1 MRCRDN
7 YLQENMLVNE
17 EVKDPVVN
25 RTGWK
30 AWFFRPVP
38 HAALIAAASLLVL
51 LPYWWLA
58 IRWFANFNL
67 TSETTYAFSSVTLM
81 LVLITADSLFLF
93 VYFHDA
99 GKLAIE
105 GRTREL
111 IEQEALLRRELNLNR
126 ALADLAGALVTPERT
141 IEEVAMLVLS
151 SAKELTGSPQGLVS
165 VVDEKTGLMTSP
177 TLNAMVAESGS
188 EHSLSGQTTLFSRR
202 PDGTYIG
209 LIGYCLNTGKP
220 FFTNTPDLHPSSHD
234 VPEGHFTVTSFLA
247 APIVQV
253 DATVVGQIALAN
265 APDGYTD
272 WELTAV
278 TRLTELFS
286 LAIQREQVN
295 SSFRSRGKQLSLII
309 DGVPALIGY
318 VGADERYLYVN
329 QAYADW
335 YGFPRD
341 SFVGRGIWEVL
352 DEETYQQSSSCF
364 SRVLAGESVKMNYY
378 TTGRDDY
385 QHYLHVGFMPQR
397 DEAGQVVAFF
407 MLTQDITDQK
417 RAEEGLRQ
425 ANRKLNLLSGI
436 TRHDIQNQ
444 LTALLGYIDLSL
456 EMTEDNNLQMIFRR
470 ENELVA
476 QIRSEITFT
485 KGYEEIG
492 VHSPE
497 WQKVEILIEN
507 AELMIPAGA
516 VRLHSTLE
524 NLEIYADPLL
534 MRVFYNLIENAL
546 RHGHRVTEIRFSM
559 RPGDAG
565 TLVLICEDDGD
576 GVSEDIKE
584 RIFYK
589 GVGSNTG
596 LGLFLTRE
604 ILAITGITIAE
615 TGTPGRGARFE
626 MVVPKGGHRNSVLS

>member
-7 YLQENMLVNE
+7 YLQENVRVNG
-17 EVKDPVVN
+17 EVKGPVVN

-51 LPYWWLA
+51 FPYWWLA

-67 TSETTYAFSSVTLM
+67 TSESTYAFTSVTLM

-111 IEQEALLRRELNLNR
+111 IQQEALLRRELNLNR
-126 ALADLAGALVTPERT
+126 ALADLAGALVTPGRI
-141 IEEVAMLVLS
+141 IEEVTMLVLS
-151 SAKELTGSPQGLVS
+151 SAKELTGSPQGFVS

-177 TLNAMVAESGS
+177 TLNAMVAEGGS
-188 EHSLSGQTTLFSRR
+188 ECSSSDQTTLFSRR
-202 PDGTYIG
+202 PDGTYYG
-209 LIGYCLNTGKP
+209 LIGHCLNTGKP
-220 FFTNTPDLHPSSHD
+220 IFTNAPDLHPSTPD
-234 VPEGHFTVTSFLA
+234 LPEGHFPVTSFLA

-278 TRLTELFS
+278 SRLTELFS

-309 DGVPALIGY
+309 DGVPAQIGY
-318 VGADERYLYVN
+318 VDADERYLYVN

-352 DEETYQQSSSCF
+352 DEETYRSSSACF
-364 SRVLAGESVKMNYY
+364 SRVLAGESVKMDYY

-456 EMTEDNNLQMIFRR
+456 EMTDDNNLQVIFRR
-470 ENELVA
+470 ENEQVA

-485 KGYEEIG
+485 KGYEEVG

-497 WQKVEILIEN
+497 WQKVGMLIEN

-516 VRLHSTLE
+516 VHLYSTLE

-546 RHGHRVTEIRFSM
+546 RHGHSVTEIRFSM

-576 GVSEDIKE
+576 GVSEDTKE
-584 RIFYK
+584 RIFNK

-604 ILAITGITIAE
+604 ILAITGITITE

-626 MVVPKGGHRNSVLS
+626 MVLPKGGYRNFVFS